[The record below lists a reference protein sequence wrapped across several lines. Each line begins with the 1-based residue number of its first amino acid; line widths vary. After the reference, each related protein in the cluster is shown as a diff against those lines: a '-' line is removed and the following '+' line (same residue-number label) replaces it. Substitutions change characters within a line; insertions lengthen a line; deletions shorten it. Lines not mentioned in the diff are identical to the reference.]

1 MEEYKE
7 FSGKTIDEALTE
19 ASIALE
25 SASENIEYEI
35 VSEKKNLFKKEIV
48 IKARVKKTEPDKED
62 IIKEFLGQV
71 LDKMEMSGEVAVEI
85 DEDEKEI
92 KVNIDGENAKDVIGN
107 RGQTLDALQYLAANV
122 VNKGQEDYY
131 RVTLDALDY
140 RDRRRRTLE
149 NLAKNTAAKVKK
161 TRHKVALNPMNPY
174 ERRIIHSYLQSD
186 SQVTTRSEGVDPH
199 RRVVVYYK
207 R

>member
-140 RDRRRRTLE
+140 RDIRRRTL
-149 NLAKNTAAKVKK
+149 
-161 TRHKVALNPMNPY
+161 
-174 ERRIIHSYLQSD
+174 
-186 SQVTTRSEGVDPH
+186 
-199 RRVVVYYK
+199 
-207 R
+207 